1 MVFYSKCTLIAV
13 VFSLSLNKS
22 LTYTPKFG
30 HLKVMQKFTK
40 IVATVS
46 DKRCDVEFIKE
57 LAAAGVNV
65 VRMNS
70 AHLDYEGFSKI
81 ISNVRAASAS
91 LAVMLDTKGPE
102 IRTTVT
108 TDGEPI
114 SFTTGHVVQIVGDA
128 EGLTSP
134 DRICVNYANIAQVL
148 RAGDRLLIDD
158 GEVEFAV
165 TSVRNGVV
173 MAVAENDGMLGSR
186 KSVNLPGVSIDLPAV
201 TERDRR
207 NIGFGVKLGVD
218 FIAHSFVRSAADVK
232 EVQDILDS
240 LGADTKI
247 ISKIENQEGIDN
259 FDEILSA
266 SYGIMVARGDL
277 GIEVAA
283 ERIPG
288 IQAMMI
294 HKCITAHKPVIVAT
308 QMLHTMIEHPRPTRA
323 EISDVANAV
332 YQRADAMMLSG
343 ETAYGKYP
351 IEAVRTMTNVARE
364 VESSLREKMDVP
376 PLVDRDITSFLA
388 HEAVMS
394 ENKVNT
400 KAIFTDAYRGV
411 SARFIASF
419 RGSNPTFAICH
430 NHGVMRWLALS
441 YGVTAYLYGENGNF
455 RPGHSVEAVRRIV
468 ADGHL
473 GMNDRIAY
481 LTGNSSGARALEIL
495 TPAEILEEGNGE
507 L

>member
-1 MVFYSKCTLIAV
+1 
-13 VFSLSLNKS
+13 
-22 LTYTPKFG
+22 
-30 HLKVMQKFTK
+30 MQKFTK

-46 DKRCDVEFIKE
+46 DKRCEVDFIRS
-57 LAAAGVNV
+57 LAEAGVNV

-70 AHLDYEGFSKI
+70 AHLEFDGFKKI
-81 ISNVRAASAS
+81 VENTRKASDN
-91 LAVMLDTKGPE
+91 LAIMMDTKGPE
-102 IRTTVT
+102 IRTTRT
-108 TDGEPI
+108 IDDLPIHFEKGERVSLI
-114 SFTTGHVVQIVGDA
+114 GDI
-128 EGLTSP
+128 EGLTTP
-134 DRICVNYANIAQVL
+134 EQICFNYLNIDKVL
-148 RAGDRLLIDD
+148 QPGDRLLIDD
-158 GEVEFAV
+158 GEMAFRV
-165 TSVRNGVV
+165 TENKEGVV
-173 MAVAENDGMLGSR
+173 YAVAENDGMLGAR
-186 KSVNLPGVSIDLPAV
+186 KSVNVPGVTIDLPAV
-201 TERDRR
+201 SERDKR
-207 NIGFGVKLGVD
+207 NIKYAVELGVD
-218 FIAHSFVRSAADVK
+218 FIAHSFVRSATDVK
-232 EVQDILDS
+232 TVQSILDD
-240 LGADTKI
+240 LGSNIKI

-259 FDEILSA
+259 FDTILKA

-294 HKCITAHKPVIVAT
+294 RKCITAHKPVIVAT

-351 IEAVRTMTNVARE
+351 VEAVKTMTKVATE

-394 ENKVNT
+394 EGKVNT

-419 RGSNPTFAICH
+419 RGNNPTFAICH
-430 NHGVMRWLALS
+430 NRSVMRWLALS
-441 YGVTAYLYGENGNF
+441 FGVTAYYVPESEDF
-455 RPGHSVEAVRRIV
+455 RPGHSVEAVHQIV
-468 ADGHL
+468 NDGLL
-473 GMNDRIAY
+473 GLHDRIAY
-481 LTGNSSGARALEIL
+481 LTGSTRGAHALEIL
-495 TPAEILEEGNGE
+495 TPSEIFRVHRN
-507 L
+507 

>member
-1 MVFYSKCTLIAV
+1 MGGSVRNLPKANPGMNAVQPYPLI
-13 VFSLSLNKS
+13 SN
-22 LTYTPKFG
+22 TI
-30 HLKVMQKFTK
+30 MQKFTK

-46 DKRCDVEFIKE
+46 DKRCDVDFIRALSE
-57 LAAAGVNV
+57 AGVNV

-70 AHLDYEGFSKI
+70 AHLDYEGFKKI
-81 ISNVRAASAS
+81 VENTRKADDS
-91 LAVMLDTKGPE
+91 LGIMMDTKGPE

-108 TDGEPI
+108 VTGEPVE
-114 SFTTGHVVQIVGDA
+114 FTTGAEVRVIGDPDGKTTSDTIYLNYPQIASILKPG
-128 EGLTSP
+128 
-134 DRICVNYANIAQVL
+134 N
-148 RAGDRLLIDD
+148 RLLIDD
-158 GEVEFAV
+158 GEMGFLVERV
-165 TSVRNGVV
+165 EGDVV
-173 MAVAENDGMLGSR
+173 YTKAENDGTLGSR
-186 KSVNLPGVSIDLPAV
+186 KSVNLPGVCVDLPAV

-207 NIGFGVKLGVD
+207 NIGYGVELGVD

-240 LGADTKI
+240 LGARTKI

-259 FDEILSA
+259 FDEILRA

-288 IQAMMI
+288 IQAMMV
-294 HKCITAHKPVIVAT
+294 HKCITSHKPVIVAT

-351 IEAVRTMTNVARE
+351 LEAVRTMTSVAHE
-364 VESSLREKMDVP
+364 VETSLNAKFQTP
-376 PLVDRDITSFLA
+376 PLLDSDITSFLA

-394 ENKVNT
+394 EHKLGT

-419 RGSNPTFAICH
+419 RGNNPTFAICH
-430 NHGVMRWLALS
+430 NRDVQHWLALS
-441 YGVTAYLYGENGNF
+441 YGVQAYYFPHSGNVIP
-455 RPGHSVEAVRRIV
+455 RHSADAVRQIVEKGLLGLHDRIV
-468 ADGHL
+468 
-473 GMNDRIAY
+473 Y
-481 LTGNSSGARALEIL
+481 LTGTRRGARALEVL
-495 TPAEILEEGNGE
+495 TPEEILEEHS
-507 L
+507 